1 MAVQITV
8 SSNGTF
14 PVTVDV
20 IQDYRYEGGSGG
32 TPETINM
39 YLLSSTGCVLES
51 AAVGNASN
59 EFVYKITDDD
69 QPPLY
74 AFENTVYSN
83 SSRKC
88 LHRKC
93 WKTNCCSPC

>member
-1 MAVQITV
+1 ML
-8 SSNGTF
+8 F
-14 PVTVDV
+14 K
-20 IQDYRYEGGSGG
+20 DYRYEGGSGG

-69 QPPLY
+69 QPPFMPLKILLLKQ
-74 AFENTVYSN
+74 FKKMLT
-83 SSRKC
+83 
-88 LHRKC
+88 
-93 WKTNCCSPC
+93 